1 MVDDGTVTEARLA
14 FGGMAATPAR
24 ATSAEQAMV
33 GQPWTHD
40 TVEAAVACLAT
51 EFTPFS
57 DHRGTAWYRTTV
69 AQNLLRG
76 FYEETHTVRQPSL
89 AYRHTGTVLTEA
101 GA

>member
-1 MVDDGTVTEARLA
+1 VTEARLA
-14 FGGMAATPAR
+14 YGGMAATPTR
-24 ATSAEQAMV
+24 AKSAEQALV

-40 TVEAAVACLAT
+40 TVEAAIACLAT

-57 DHRGTAWYRTTV
+57 DHRGTAWYRNAV

-76 FYEETHTVRQPSL
+76 FYEETHTDRQPSL
-89 AYRHTGTVLTEA
+89 AYRHTGTVLMEA